1 MSNGKKYWGSI
12 NLNAIKEAIESG
24 IKPFEGKK
32 GKYLPVDIWVNEEE
46 DNFGF
51 HASISC
57 YNKDTKQATYL
68 GNLKLSDFKPSGN
81 AAQSTAVGQE
91 SADSPD
97 LPF

>member
-12 NLNAIKEAIESG
+12 NLNAIKEAIEGG

-32 GKYLPVDIWVNEEE
+32 GKYLEVNVWVNEEP
-46 DNFGF
+46 DQFGNSC
-51 HASISC
+51 SIQV

-68 GNLKLSDFKPSGN
+68 GNLKLSEFNGATQQVEDKKDE
-81 AAQSTAVGQE
+81 A
-91 SADSPD
+91 PD